1 MVKSKSIWSDQNHF
15 GPTKTVLVTQK
26 DKALKVVKSHKKI
39 ETYKLQEATGFDC
52 LFSRI
57 CIFNH
62 KYCGQTCKSDFIF
75 HFFTQ
80 KKFTTWVN
88 NYSGTRD
95 CCPNFKRCQ
104 LSGFFYFLSISCL
117 SMLCSLV
124 ANFGKQTLDR
134 YFNRAFN
141 II

>member
-1 MVKSKSIWSDQNHF
+1 MVKSKSIRSDQNHF

-80 KKFTTWVN
+80 KKFTTWVITQELETVAQTLKDVS
-88 NYSGTRD
+88 Y
-95 CCPNFKRCQ
+95 
-104 LSGFFYFLSISCL
+104 LGFFTFYPFLASACCVAQSQILGNRLWIGISTGL
-117 SMLCSLV
+117 STSS
-124 ANFGKQTLDR
+124 N
-134 YFNRAFN
+134 
-141 II
+141 